1 MDTYVEINQIKND
14 LIDMEK
20 DMDALEND
28 FLSFSHQCENDIHA
42 IYEEDPIE
50 NLEKVLQNA
59 LEKVLQNAFDSFRE
73 NLIEALKKGLDEIFP
88 SKREDIEKDQDIEKI
103 QDHIEKDQDIEKIQD
118 HIEKIQ
124 DVENGQY
131 VEKDLNISD
140 TNENLCMLFFEKLG
154 FDMSVKLISQLID
167 MQRISSRPWI
177 RFEFSFVSVKYNVF
191 QSKIGVNHPT

>member
-1 MDTYVEINQIKND
+1 MEINKIKND

-28 FLSFSHQCENDIHA
+28 FLSFSHQCENDLDA

-59 LEKVLQNAFDSFRE
+59 FDSFRA
-73 NLIEALKKGLDEIFP
+73 NLIEALTKGFDEIFNRNGDSDCNKNP

-103 QDHIEKDQDIEKIQD
+103 QDM
-118 HIEKIQ
+118 
-124 DVENGQY
+124 ENGQY
-131 VEKDLNISD
+131 MEKYLNISD
-140 TNENLCMLFFEKLG
+140 TNEHLCKLFFEKLG

-167 MQRISSRPWI
+167 MQRIISRPWI
-177 RFEFSFVSVKYNVF
+177 RFEFSFVSVKHNVF

>member
-103 QDHIEKDQDIEKIQD
+103 QDHIEK
-118 HIEKIQ
+118 IQ